1 MNKKK
6 LASIA
11 AIVVLVVG
19 MLFVYNNFKE
29 KPVEGSKAITIE
41 VVNSAQ
47 ESKRYE
53 LKTDVEYLAEA
64 MEEVEELELVTVD
77 GPYGLVIEEVNGE
90 RAVYEED
97 NAYWS
102 IMVNGEYGNYG
113 ENYGRRGRDMK
124 YRGDD
129 SLDRMSGEYGR
140 YMESRQRYGAGS
152 QESDKSFH
160 YMVKALE
167 DFVMVLKEEAETP
180 QQKQQL
186 MEALQNSMR

>member
-1 MNKKK
+1 M
-6 LASIA
+6 
-11 AIVVLVVG
+11 
-19 MLFVYNNFKE
+19 KE
-29 KPVEGSKAITIE
+29 KLEKKTEESITKILDEGITTNNLDHLYKLTKINHIAKE
-41 VVNSAQ
+41 D
-47 ESKRYE
+47 ES
-53 LKTDVEYLAEA
+53 
-64 MEEVEELELVTVD
+64 MN
-77 GPYGLVIEEVNGE
+77 YGNYGNYGA
-90 RAVYEED
+90 RRPGYDSYGRD
-97 NAYWS
+97 NY
-102 IMVNGEYGNYG
+102 GEYGNYG

-167 DFVMVLKEEAETP
+167 DFIMVLKEEAESP

-186 MEALQNSMR
+186 MESLQNSMR